1 MTSGHS
7 RYLSRANSSDS
18 LNIYIC
24 CSRAASSSET
34 LVTFGFASDDSEF
47 YLKLPAE
54 SEIAECVQ
62 LC

>member
-1 MTSGHS
+1 MI
-7 RYLSRANSSDS
+7 DS

-24 CSRAASSSET
+24 CSRAAST

>member
-1 MTSGHS
+1 VI
-7 RYLSRANSSDS
+7 DS